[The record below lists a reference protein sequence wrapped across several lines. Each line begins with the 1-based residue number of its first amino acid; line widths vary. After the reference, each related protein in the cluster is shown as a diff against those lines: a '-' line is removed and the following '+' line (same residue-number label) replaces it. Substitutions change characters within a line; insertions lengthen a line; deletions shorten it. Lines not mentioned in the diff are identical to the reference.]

1 MFLLIPCC
9 YGLFRRQIWQFK
21 YYTFLHHSQTLLL
34 HWLRDIGFEY
44 YTFLHHSQTNL
55 NAEMGRAK
63 FEYYTFLHHSQT

>member
-44 YTFLHHSQTNL
+44 YTFLHHSQTV
-55 NAEMGRAK
+55 K
-63 FEYYTFLHHSQT
+63 